1 MSNIEYNQIENDALA
16 QLSPKE
22 RRVNDYIGYAWDGN
36 VTEDKHW
43 ESLRDL
49 LGKYK
54 EKFDSRFEEYGITLS
69 VQRLRGTH
77 GEKNLETISEKIA
90 TADVLVFDI
99 TNKDA
104 TGFNS
109 NVMLELGMAIAL
121 KKPVFIFVNNKL
133 KEQIPSDLAGYLY
146 TYYSDE
152 KELTFKDRLEDFR
165 GFVNKYIALLNN
177 SANQRIERMS

>member
-1 MSNIEYNQIENDALA
+1 MNNIEYNQIENDALE

-22 RRVNDYIGYAWDGN
+22 RRVNVYVGYAWNG
-36 VTEDKHW
+36 VVSEDEHW

-49 LGKYK
+49 FSKYK
-54 EKFDSRFEEYGITLS
+54 EKFDGRFKEYGITLS

-77 GEKNLETISEKIA
+77 GEKNFETISEKIA
-90 TADVLVFDI
+90 SADVLVFDI

-104 TGFNS
+104 TGLNP

-121 KKPVFIFVNNKL
+121 KKPLFIFVNDKL
-133 KEQIPSDLAGYLY
+133 KEKIPSDLAGYLF
-146 TYYSDE
+146 TFYSDE
-152 KELTFKDRLEDFR
+152 ENKKLKDRLEDFR

-177 SANQRIERMS
+177 SANQRIERM